1 MHVTGLHTYAIKG
14 CYRSD
19 ATSVVVEP
27 WGIAGDRRFMV
38 VDEDHR
44 MLSQREDSGL
54 VRIKPSLHGDLL
66 TLRADGHAD
75 LTVTATAGELVDTNV
90 HSDRLKASLVSD
102 EADAWLARVLGRTA
116 YLVWLDDPTRRPVD
130 ERYAADADRVNLA
143 DGYPALLANTAS
155 LDVLNDWLAEAQSP
169 EWPLPMTRFRP
180 NIVMGGGPAWA
191 EDDWVG
197 RRIRI
202 GEVVFR
208 VPKPC
213 GRCVV
218 TTTDQDTGERGR
230 EPLLT
235 LARHRNVD
243 QSLLFATNLI
253 PDTPGTIAVGDPIA
267 VM

>member
-1 MHVTGLHTYAIKG
+1 MQVTELHTYAIKG

-19 ATSVVVEP
+19 AISAVVEP
-27 WGIAGDRRFMV
+27 WGVAGDRRFMV

-44 MLSQREDSGL
+44 MLSQREEPGL
-54 VRIKPSLHGDLL
+54 VRIKPSVHGNRL
-66 TLRADGHAD
+66 TLRGDGHPD
-75 LTVTATAGELVDTNV
+75 LVVTAMAGELVDTNV

-102 EADAWLARVLGRTA
+102 EADAWLTSVLGRTA
-116 YLVWLDDPTRRPVD
+116 HLVWLDDPTRRPVD
-130 ERYAADADRVNLA
+130 ERYAAAADRVNLA
-143 DGYPALLANTAS
+143 DGYPMLLANGAS
-155 LDVLNDWLAEAQSP
+155 LDALNDWLAEAQSP

-180 NIVMGGGPAWA
+180 NIVVGGGRAWA

-230 EPLLT
+230 EPLFT

-253 PDTPGTIAVGDPIA
+253 PDTLGTIAVGDP
-267 VM
+267 VVVV